1 MAVPMTNR
9 PKLMNLLLCCLSL
22 PLVISNADLADAA
35 QAAADAESVITWDRV
50 KPVFQKHC
58 FACHRGEQARGGLDL
73 STIEGIK
80 SGSTS
85 GAAVVAGKPD
95 QSMIYT
101 LAAHLENP
109 TMPPNRPKVPQRELD
124 LLYGWIEG
132 GLSEKS
138 DPAVDESEKKSRK
151 SFVRP
156 RPTIASPQFSL
167 LPLPSAAVPDVAS
180 GSAAAVPAKRVAR
193 REHSVAAAAART
205 RTHASAITALAVSPT
220 ASIAAV
226 SGNREVLVYQ
236 WSDQQLQGRFPFSE
250 GDIFT
255 LRFSGDGSLLLAG
268 GGQGAASGT
277 VVAFD
282 VTTGDR
288 VFQLGDERDIVLT
301 ADISPDG
308 RRVAIGGPSRV
319 VKLFDSTTGEQT
331 AIIRRHTDWITS
343 LRFSHDGLLLASGDR
358 FGGLYVW
365 EAETGSEFY
374 NLRGHN
380 GAVSSVLWS
389 ADTDQLISSGHDG
402 TIRFWD
408 MHRGIQTS
416 RLDSGG
422 ERILAADNEAF
433 GGLVY
438 GGRDHRIGIR
448 QQEALTAI
456 NMADEVVQLAITHDR
471 SHVIAADASGNITLF
486 RFDDGTPAGNFELP
500 ATITPK
506 E

>member
-1 MAVPMTNR
+1 MPVPTTNE
-9 PKLMNLLLCCLSL
+9 PKLMNLLFCCLSL
-22 PLVISNADLADAA
+22 SFLISYSDLADAA
-35 QAAADAESVITWDRV
+35 QSAADAESVITWDRV

-73 STIEGIK
+73 STVAGIK

-132 GLSEKS
+132 GLSEKPG
-138 DPAVDESEKKSRK
+138 PAADESEKKSRR

-156 RPTIASPQFSL
+156 RPTIARPTPSAMP
-167 LPLPSAAVPDVAS
+167 LPLAASADVSSGSSSAVPV
-180 GSAAAVPAKRVAR
+180 KRVAR
-193 REHSVAAAAART
+193 REHSAAAAAART
-205 RTHASAITALAVSPT
+205 RTRASAITALAVSPT
-220 ASIAAV
+220 ASIVAV

-236 WSDQQLQGRFPFSE
+236 WTDQQLQGRFPFPE

-255 LRFSGDGSLLLAG
+255 LRFSSDGSLLLAG

-288 VFQLGDERDIVLT
+288 VFQVGDESDIVLT

-331 AIIRRHTDWITS
+331 AIISRHTDWITS

-365 EAETGSEFY
+365 EAETGSEFH
-374 NLRGHN
+374 NLRGHS

-389 ADTDQLISSGHDG
+389 ADADQLISAGHDG

-408 MHRGIQTS
+408 MHRGTQTS
-416 RLDSGG
+416 RLDGDAG
-422 ERILAADNEAF
+422 RILAADNDAF
-433 GGLVY
+433 GGLVC
-438 GGRDHRIGIR
+438 GGRDRRISIR
-448 QQEALTAI
+448 QQDAATEI
-456 NMADEVVQLAITHDR
+456 NMEDEIVQLAITHDR
-471 SHVIAADASGNITLF
+471 SHIVAADASGNMTLF
-486 RFDDGTPAGNFELP
+486 RFDNGMPAGHFELP
-500 ATITPK
+500 ATIPQ
-506 E
+506 